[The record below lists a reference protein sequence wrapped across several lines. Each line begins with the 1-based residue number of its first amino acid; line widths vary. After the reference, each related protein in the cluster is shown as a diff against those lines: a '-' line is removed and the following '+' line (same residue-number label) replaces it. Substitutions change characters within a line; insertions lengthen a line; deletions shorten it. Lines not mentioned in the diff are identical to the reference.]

1 MFGFGSKKVTS
12 PIVVDVDTIELK
24 KLNGSLTDIKNY
36 VEFVEKK
43 FETINYELKRLKLD
57 HWDKFKFD
65 EVIEDIRSL

>member
-57 HWDKFKFD
+57 HWDKEAFD
-65 EVIEDIRSL
+65 KLIELTEV